1 MAEQQVWGVFDLQ
14 TSVTVR
20 GKLAAEKSPPTGPV
34 ETGRSYWQI
43 LRTNLFSFFNIILFS
58 VGVILMVFGRYND
71 AFITVSAGLAGTLVN
86 AFHEIR
92 AKRQLDKI
100 TLLLRPEVRVIRDGI
115 EQTIDPAQLA
125 PGDTVAL
132 RAGDQAQ
139 ADGVVINENGAEL
152 DESLL
157 TGESDLVRKK
167 QGDSILS
174 GSFCVNGELTY
185 RAEAVGGE
193 SFASQLTVA
202 ARQFTP
208 VSTPLQQQV
217 ALTIRLLM
225 VLTVFMALVFY
236 ISGFIRRLDFL
247 QNVEASAVLV
257 GLIPYGLFLT
267 INLAYTL
274 GAIRIAGAGAVVQQT
289 NAVESLRYVDVLCM
303 DKTGTLTTNAL
314 ELHAVQPLAQIGE
327 SELKQHLGDFAHSAS
342 TANATTVAIREGIAG
357 RQRQPVDEVRFASAR
372 RWSALAFNDSEGR
385 GLFVLGAPEMLRPHL
400 VVGDGADLDRQI
412 HAWSDQG
419 LRVLLFAYNPD
430 VSTLHD
436 AAGDPVLPDL
446 QPLGLVSLRDEL
458 RPHAREVLAVF
469 SELGVHLK
477 IISGDNPRTVAALV
491 KQTGLVDPKLVTGAE
506 LAAMSRA
513 EFEQAAE
520 DATVFGRI
528 APEQKAQLVAALNR
542 RGHYV
547 AMIGDGVNDILAL
560 KRAKLGIAVQSGSS
574 ATRNVADMVLL
585 DDSYAALAPALSEGK
600 RISNGLTNATLL
612 LITRALTYA
621 FVIIGVL
628 MVGLDF
634 PFEPSQA
641 GVTAITVGLPAFF
654 LTLWARPQAKTE
666 PLLPALVRFVLP
678 VALWSMLI
686 GVALY
691 TYVYYRTGQ
700 ALGEAFIPPGLIMRF
715 EQYTG
720 LDYGVDQQFGL
731 TATRIMAQT
740 ALSVFLSLGA
750 LILLLFMEPPV
761 ALLASWRPVSPDRRP
776 ALLAVGLMLLLVVV
790 LYIPAVATY
799 LGFLPPFG
807 PVWRDILVALAVWAP
822 GLWLLWRKRWVERL
836 LALDGGST
844 QNRK

>member
-1 MAEQQVWGVFDLQ
+1 M
-14 TSVTVR
+14 TVR
-20 GKLAAEKSPPTGPV
+20 GKLTPQQSPASGPM

-58 VGVILMVFGRYND
+58 VGVVLIAFGRYND
-71 AFITVSAGLAGTLVN
+71 AFITVSAGLAGTIVN

-100 TLLLRPEVRVIRDGI
+100 TLLVRPEVRVIRDGI
-115 EQTIDPAQLA
+115 EQTIDPAQLVQ
-125 PGDTVAL
+125 GDTVHL

-139 ADGVVINENGAEL
+139 ADGTVVNDNGAEL

-157 TGESDLVRKK
+157 TGESDLVRKR
-167 QGDSILS
+167 QGDPILS
-174 GSFCVNGELTY
+174 GSFCINGDLIY
-185 RAEAVGGE
+185 RAEAVGSE
-193 SFASQLTVA
+193 SFASQLTA
-202 ARQFTP
+202 SARQFTP

-274 GAIRIAGAGAVVQQT
+274 GAVRIASAGAVVQQT

-314 ELHAVQPLAQIGE
+314 ELHAVQPLAQRTEG
-327 SELKQHLGDFAHSAS
+327 ELKQYLGDFAHSAS

-357 RQRQPVDEVRFASAR
+357 RHHQPVDEVRFASAR
-372 RWSALAFNDSEGR
+372 RWSALAFDDDAGR
-385 GLFVLGAPEMLRPHL
+385 GLFVLGAPEMLQPYL
-400 VVGDGADLDRQI
+400 AATVDSAGLDRQTQ
-412 HAWSDQG
+412 AWSDQG

-430 VSTLHD
+430 VTTLHD
-436 AAGDPVLPDL
+436 AAGEPVLPAL

-458 RPHAREVLAVF
+458 RPHAREVLAEF

-491 KQTGLVDPKLVTGAE
+491 KQTGLVNPKLVTGAE
-506 LAAMSRA
+506 LATMSEA
-513 EFEQAAE
+513 AFEQAAE
-520 DATVFGRI
+520 EATIFGRI
-528 APEQKAQLVAALNR
+528 TPEQKAQLVTALVQ

-560 KRAKLGIAVQSGSS
+560 KRAKLGIAIQSGSN

-585 DDSYAALAPALSEGK
+585 DDSYAALVPALSEGK

-634 PFEPSQA
+634 PFEPAQA
-641 GVTAITVGLPAFF
+641 GVTAITVGLPSFF

-666 PLLPALVRFVLP
+666 PLLPAMARFVLP

-691 TYVYYRTGQ
+691 AYVYYRTSQ
-700 ALGEAFIPPGLIMRF
+700 ALDAAFIPPGLIMRF

-731 TATRIMAQT
+731 TATRIVAQT

-750 LILLLFMEPPV
+750 LILILFMEPPV

-776 ALLAVGLMLLLVVV
+776 ALLAAGLMVLLVAA
-790 LYIPAVATY
+790 LYIPAAATY
-799 LGFLPPFG
+799 LGFFPPFRM
-807 PVWRDILVALAVWAP
+807 VWRDILVALAVWAP

-836 LALDGGST
+836 LALDGEAT
-844 QNRK
+844 

>member
-1 MAEQQVWGVFDLQ
+1 M
-14 TSVTVR
+14 TVR
-20 GKLAAEKSPPTGPV
+20 GKLAGEKTSASGQV

-43 LRTNLFSFFNIILFS
+43 LRANLFSFFNIILFS
-58 VGVILMVFGRYND
+58 VGVILLLFGRYSD
-71 AFITVSAGLAGTLVN
+71 AFITVSAGLAGTIVN

-100 TLLLRPEVRVIRDGI
+100 SLLVRPEVRVIRDGI
-115 EQTIDPAQLA
+115 EQTIDPAQLV
-125 PGDTVAL
+125 PGDTVHL
-132 RAGDQAQ
+132 RTGDQVQ
-139 ADGVVINENGAEL
+139 ADGVVVSDNGAEL

-167 QGDSILS
+167 PGDSILS
-174 GSFCVNGELTY
+174 GSFCVNGDLIY
-185 RAEAVGGE
+185 RAEAVGAE
-193 SFASQLTVA
+193 SFANQLTAA
-202 ARQFTP
+202 ARAFTP

-236 ISGFIRRLDFL
+236 ISGFIRHLNFV
-247 QNVEASAVLV
+247 QNVEASAVLI

-274 GAIRIAGAGAVVQQT
+274 GAVRIARAGAVVQQT

-314 ELHAVQPLAQIGE
+314 ELDAVQPLAQISE

-357 RQRQPVDEVRFASAR
+357 RHRQPVDEVRFASAR
-372 RWSALAFNDSEGR
+372 KWSALAFDDEEGR
-385 GLFVLGAPEMLRPHL
+385 GLFVLGAPEMLQPYL
-400 VVGDGADLDRQI
+400 SAETNGPDLAYQVQD
-412 HAWSDQG
+412 WSDQG
-419 LRVLLFAYNPD
+419 LRVLLYAYNPD
-430 VSTLHD
+430 VTTLHD
-436 AAGDPVLPDL
+436 AAGDPTLPPL
-446 QPLGLVSLRDEL
+446 QPLGLISLRDEL
-458 RPHAREVLAVF
+458 RPHAREVL
-469 SELGVHLK
+469 SEFGRLGVQLK

-491 KQTGLVDPKLVTGAE
+491 KQTGLVNPKLVTGAE
-506 LAAMSRA
+506 LAAMSTA

-520 DATVFGRI
+520 EATIFGRI
-528 APEQKAQLVAALNR
+528 APEQKAQLVTALIK

-560 KRAKLGIAVQSGSS
+560 KKAKLGIAMQSGSS

-634 PFEPSQA
+634 PFEPAQA

-666 PLLPALVRFVLP
+666 PLLPALARFVLP

-691 TYVYYRTGQ
+691 TFVYYRTGL
-700 ALGEAFIPPGLIMRF
+700 ALSEAFIPPGLIARF
-715 EQYTG
+715 ERYTG
-720 LDYGVDQQFGL
+720 MTYQVDQQFGL
-731 TATRIMAQT
+731 TATTIVAQT

-750 LILLLFMEPPV
+750 LVLILFLEPPV
-761 ALLASWRPVSPDRRP
+761 ALLATWRTVSPDRRP
-776 ALLAVGLMLLLVVV
+776 ALLAVGLMVLLVAA
-790 LYIPAVATY
+790 LYVPAVANF
-799 LGFLPPFG
+799 LGFLPPFR
-807 PVWRDILVALAVWAP
+807 PIWRDILVALMVWAL
-822 GLWLLWRKRWVERL
+822 GLWLIWRKRWVERL
-836 LALDGGST
+836 LAWDV
-844 QNRK
+844 

>member
-1 MAEQQVWGVFDLQ
+1 MTAPVKFAPAQR
-14 TSVTVR
+14 TT
-20 GKLAAEKSPPTGPV
+20 PPEAT
-34 ETGRSYWQI
+34 TGRSYWQI
-43 LRTNLFSFFNIILFS
+43 LRANLFSFFNIILFS
-58 VGVILMVFGRYND
+58 VGVILILFGRYND
-71 AFITVSAGLAGTLVN
+71 AFITMSAGLAGTLVN
-86 AFHEIR
+86 TFHEIR
-92 AKRQLDKI
+92 AKRKLSQI
-100 TLLLRPEVRVIRDGI
+100 TLLIRPEVRVIRDGI
-115 EQTIDPAQLA
+115 EQTIDPAQLL

-167 QGDSILS
+167 QGDLILS

-236 ISGFIRRLDFL
+236 ISGFIRHLDFV
-247 QNVEASAVLV
+247 QNVEASAVLI

-274 GAIRIAGAGAVVQQT
+274 GAVRIARAGAVVQQT

-314 ELHAVQPLAQIGE
+314 ELHAVQPLAQIPE

-342 TANATTVAIREGIAG
+342 TANATTVAIRTGLAG
-357 RQRQPVDEVRFASAR
+357 CHRQPVDEVRFASAR
-372 RWSALAFNDSEGR
+372 RWSALAFDDADGR
-385 GLFVLGAPEMLRPHL
+385 GLFVLGAPEMLQPHL
-400 VVGDGADLDRQI
+400 TTAVDGPELDRQLQT
-412 HAWSDQG
+412 WSDQG

-430 VSTLHD
+430 LTTLHD
-436 AAGDPVLPDL
+436 AAGDPALPPL

-458 RPHAREVLAVF
+458 RPHAREVLREF
-469 SELGVHLK
+469 GELGVQLK
-477 IISGDNPRTVAALV
+477 IISGDNPRTVAGLV

-506 LAAMSRA
+506 LAAMSTA
-513 EFEQAAE
+513 EFQQAAAE
-520 DATVFGRI
+520 ATIFGRI
-528 APEQKAQLVAALNR
+528 APEQKAQLVTALIE

-547 AMIGDGVNDILAL
+547 AMIGDGINDILAL
-560 KRAKLGIAVQSGSS
+560 KRAKLGIAMQSGSS

-585 DDSYAALAPALSEGK
+585 DDSYAALVPALSEGK

-612 LITRALTYA
+612 LVTRALTYA

-634 PFEPSQA
+634 PFEPAQA

-666 PLLPALVRFVLP
+666 PLLPALARFVLP
-678 VALWSMLI
+678 VALWSMLV

-691 TYVYYRTGQ
+691 TFVYYRTGQ
-700 ALGEAFIPPGLIMRF
+700 VFDDAFIPPGLIARF
-715 EQYTG
+715 ERYTG
-720 LDYGVDQQFGL
+720 LDYGVDQAFGL

-761 ALLASWRPVSPDRRP
+761 APLASWRPVSPDRRP
-776 ALLAVGLMLLLVVV
+776 ALLAIGLILLLIVS
-790 LYIPAVATY
+790 LYIPVVATY
-799 LGFLPPFG
+799 LGFLPPIR
-807 PVWRDILVALAVWAP
+807 PVWRDILLALAVWAP

-836 LALDGGST
+836 LAWDGGAP